1 MIIYSREKKELII
14 PTGFASDS
22 CAEAVE
28 EARQTGYTEGEEAQ
42 KAKLTS
48 VKLTE
53 NGTYTREDG
62 WNEVEVDVDGTTC
75 DLEAEKHID
84 VDPTTF
90 SGEEVYYPSD
100 NKDGMASVRVTGM
113 SAQQYR
119 TNMQNNWIEAAG
131 GVAAGVTNGAQGLVI
146 TQNGTYT
153 ATGRGTYSNQYLGVS
168 QDYPILYNEVTVN
181 VSMGVP
187 IYARWRLTFSQD
199 TVIPPT
205 QQGQNRY
212 YYYNTDYAYYTFDL
226 TETSG
231 GEAIRKTLEDVIH
244 NEIVVLQGVWIMDV
258 LLYHNGVPNVPVQ
271 ADGGQIYL
279 TSLTG
284 TEFPNC
290 TAEFVGFYNNHI
302 RSN

>member
-1 MIIYSREKKELII
+1 MIYYSKEKKELII
-14 PTGFASDS
+14 PSGFAAGSGGNTDV
-22 CAEAVE
+22 AYNDGLIDGMA
-28 EARQTGYTEGEEAQ
+28 QQ
-42 KAKLTS
+42 KAKLAS

-75 DLEAEKHID
+75 DLEAEKDITIN
-84 VDPTTF
+84 PNTF
-90 SGEEVYYPSD
+90 SGEEVYYPAQG
-100 NKDGMASVRVTGM
+100 KDGMASVRVTGM

-119 TNMQNNWIEAAG
+119 TNLQNDWIEGAG
-131 GVAAGVTNGAQGLVI
+131 GVSAGVTNGAQGLVI

-153 ATGRGTYSNQYLGVS
+153 ATETGIYTNQGLGVS
-168 QDYPILYNEVTVN
+168 QVYPILYNEVTVN

-187 IYARWRLTFSQD
+187 IYARWRLTFSEN

-212 YYYNTDYAYYTFDL
+212 YYYDTDYAYYTFDL

-231 GEAIRKTLEDVIH
+231 GEAIRKTLEDVID
-244 NEIVVLQGVWIMDV
+244 NQIVMLQGVWIMDV
-258 LLYHNGVPNVPVQ
+258 LLYHNGIPNVPVNAQ
-271 ADGGQIYL
+271 NGQIYL
-279 TSLTG
+279 TSLTD

-290 TAEFVGFYNNHI
+290 TAEFVGYYNNHL
-302 RSN
+302 RND

>member
-28 EARQTGYTEGEEAQ
+28 EARQAGFTEGEEAQ

-75 DLEAEKHID
+75 DLEEEKDIIID
-84 VDPTTF
+84 PYTF

-100 NKDGMASVRVTGM
+100 DKDGMASVRVTGM

-119 TNMQNNWIEAAG
+119 TNQQNAWIEAAG

-153 ATGRGTYSNQYLGVS
+153 ASGTGTYTNQALGVS
-168 QDYPILYNEVTVN
+168 QNYPILYNEVTVN
-181 VSMGVP
+181 IP
-187 IYARWRLTFSQD
+187 QLTNIQAILRATLYVDRDVVLSNQ
-199 TVIPPT
+199 TNIA
-205 QQGQNRY
+205 
-212 YYYNTDYAYYTFDL
+212 AYFERIDGYIAFAESEFITIDDVDFATMKYSGATL
-226 TETSG
+226 TSG
-231 GEAIRKTLEDVIH
+231 NHTIISYVSESFKRLDTTNYVHPFLQQSGTWGDVTL
-244 NEIVVLQGVWIMDV
+244 Q
-258 LLYHNGVPNVPVQ
+258 
-271 ADGGQIYL
+271 
-279 TSLTG
+279 
-284 TEFPNC
+284 F
-290 TAEFVGFYNNHI
+290 NNQKVYFKKSI
-302 RSN
+302 I

>member
-28 EARQTGYTEGEEAQ
+28 EARQTGFTEGEEAQ
-42 KAKLTS
+42 KAKLGAMHI
-48 VKLTE
+48 TE
-53 NGTYTREDG
+53 NGTYEREDG
-62 WNEVEVDVDGTTC
+62 WKLVEVDVDGTTC
-75 DLEAEKHID
+75 DLEAEKGI
-84 VDPTTF
+84 VIDPTTF

-119 TNMQNNWIEAAG
+119 TNLQNDWIEGAG

-153 ATGRGTYSNQYLGVS
+153 ATGTGIYTNQGLGVS
-168 QDYPILYNEVTVN
+168 QVYPILYNEVTVN

-187 IYARWRLTFSQD
+187 IYARWRLTFSED

-212 YYYNTDYAYYTFDL
+212 YYYDTDYAYYTFDL

-231 GEAIRKTLEDVIH
+231 GEAIRKTLEDVID
-244 NEIVVLQGVWIMDV
+244 NQIVMLQGVWIMDV
-258 LLYHNGVPNVPVQ
+258 LLYHNGTPNVPVNAQ
-271 ADGGQIYL
+271 NGQIYL
-279 TSLTG
+279 TSLTD

-290 TAEFVGFYNNHI
+290 TAEFVGYYNNHL
-302 RSN
+302 RND

>member
-28 EARQTGYTEGEEAQ
+28 EARQTGFAEGEEAQ

-62 WNEVEVDVDGTTC
+62 WKLVEVDVDGTTC
-75 DLEAEKHID
+75 DLEAEKGI
-84 VDPTTF
+84 VIDPTTF

-119 TNMQNNWIEAAG
+119 TNMQNTWIEGTG
-131 GVAAGVTNGAQGLVI
+131 GVAAGVREGAQGLVI

-153 ATGRGTYSNQYLGVS
+153 ATGTSSYSNPYLGVS
-168 QDYPILYNEVTVN
+168 QVYPILYNEVTVN
-181 VSMGVP
+181 IP
-187 IYARWRLTFSQD
+187 QLTNIQAILRATLYVD
-199 TVIPPT
+199 T
-205 QQGQNRY
+205 
-212 YYYNTDYAYYTFDL
+212 D
-226 TETSG
+226 
-231 GEAIRKTLEDVIH
+231 
-244 NEIVVLQGVWIMDV
+244 VVLTNQTNITVYFEHIDGYIQFSEGEFITIDDADFYTMKQ
-258 LLYHNGVPNVPVQ
+258 NGETLTRGNHTIISYVYETFYQLDTTHYVHPFFQ
-271 ADGGQIYL
+271 QSGSWGGITLQFNNQKVY
-279 TSLTG
+279 
-284 TEFPNC
+284 FKK
-290 TAEFVGFYNNHI
+290 AEH
-302 RSN
+302 